1 MTTPAEPKIAI
12 LGAGVMGETLL
23 AALLRDGWQR
33 SQVTICERR
42 TDRLDE
48 LVDLYH
54 VTATTSATDAVR
66 DATVV
71 ALVVK
76 PADAVD
82 VLAEVAPHLGPDT
95 LVVSLV
101 AGVGT
106 ARYEAAISEAGG
118 PSDLPVIRVM
128 PNTPAVIGAG
138 VAAISKGA
146 HADDEHLTQ
155 VAALLSGMGEVVTVD
170 EKDQDAVTAL
180 SGSGPAYVFAFIDA
194 MVEGGVLMGL
204 TREVATTLAVQTV
217 LGSATLVRDTGD
229 HPVLLRER
237 VTSPGGTTAAGL
249 RVLDAHAMRAAITEA
264 MLAARDRSRELSGD

>member
-1 MTTPAEPKIAI
+1 MAPTPEHRIAI

-33 SQVTICERR
+33 SQLTICERR
-42 TDRLDE
+42 ADRLDE
-48 LVDLYH
+48 LTEVYR
-54 VTATTSATDAVR
+54 VSATSSAVEAVA

-71 ALVVK
+71 AVVVK
-76 PADAVD
+76 PADAVA
-82 VLAEVAPHLGPDT
+82 VLAEVAPHLRPGT
-95 LVVSLV
+95 LVVSLA

-106 ARYEAAISEAGG
+106 ARYEAAIAEAGG
-118 PSDLPVIRVM
+118 PSELPVIRVM

-138 VAAISKGA
+138 VAAVSKGS
-146 HADDEHLTQ
+146 HATDDHLNQ

-194 MVEGGVLMGL
+194 MIEGGVMMGL

-217 LGSATLVRDTGD
+217 LGSATLARDTGD

-249 RVLDAHAMRAAITEA
+249 HVLDARAMRAAVAEA
-264 MLAARDRSRELSGD
+264 MVAARDRSRELSGD